1 MNSGSV
7 TIYSLLLISPTMKL
21 QHRCHFASL
30 CYTGR
35 VLAENSTQNEAARAR
50 IAMSEVN
57 FEAACE
63 QPGSMTATV

>member
-1 MNSGSV
+1 MV
-7 TIYSLLLISPTMKL
+7 VV
-21 QHRCHFASL
+21 FAKS